1 MWTFLIEGGPF
12 MVPMVLTSIVGLAF
26 MIERALAL
34 RWPRVIPP
42 DLVQGLEQC
51 DSPDELERLRG
62 ACQHSPSALGRLAST
77 AIEHLSW
84 SKTDNVSALETQ
96 ARREGVQL
104 ERGLVILETIVGVAP
119 LLGLVG
125 TIHGLI
131 RLFGGLG
138 NPGQA
143 DNARLAAGIAI
154 AFNTTLMGLLI
165 AIPTLVMWSYF
176 RKKVETMTVELEA
189 LLDAFLRRQYRPHR
203 KN

>member
-12 MVPMVLTSIVGLAF
+12 MIPMVLTSIVGLAF
-26 MIERALAL
+26 MIERGLAL

-42 DLVQGLEQC
+42 DLEKSLQQC
-51 DSPDELERLRG
+51 NTPEELERLKG
-62 ACQHSPSALGRLAST
+62 ACQHSSSTLARLTSA
-77 AIEHLSW
+77 AIEHLGW
-84 SKTDNVSALETQ
+84 NKAENTSALETL
-96 ARREGVQL
+96 ARRESVRL
-104 ERGLVILETIVGVAP
+104 ERGLVILEIIVGVAP

-154 AFNTTLMGLLI
+154 AFNTTLMGLMI
-165 AIPTLVMWSYF
+165 AIPALVVWSYF
-176 RKKVETMTVELEA
+176 RKKVEILTVELEA
-189 LLDAFLRRQYRPHR
+189 LLDGFLRRQYRPQR